1 MFMSEATGKKE
12 KAAFRGL
19 TAKKRS
25 GFASRLSQLRRE
37 RGISQKK
44 ASEALGISQA
54 LLSHYEKGI
63 RECGLDFVVRCSE
76 YYNVTT
82 DYLLGVSDNRNGID
96 MQSFESIAPETGSAE
111 SITLSEAAKQLLGY
125 AASAVDASST
135 QYIRDYFLLSL
146 YRAAVTLAKAGS
158 LPKEMF
164 KLDYSLGRE
173 LANAAIAVLDAK
185 FVFIEDKSRTG
196 MDMTGTTP
204 LHALIE
210 EAEDYILNNFVVN

>member
-1 MFMSEATGKKE
+1 M
-12 KAAFRGL
+12 
-19 TAKKRS
+19 
-25 GFASRLSQLRRE
+25 
-37 RGISQKK
+37 
-44 ASEALGISQA
+44 
-54 LLSHYEKGI
+54 
-63 RECGLDFVVRCSE
+63 
-76 YYNVTT
+76 
-82 DYLLGVSDNRNGID
+82 
-96 MQSFESIAPETGSAE
+96 
-111 SITLSEAAKQLLGY
+111 
-125 AASAVDASST
+125 DASST

>member
-1 MFMSEATGKKE
+1 MKQDNGAKKAVPPYNPL
-12 KAAFRGL
+12 K
-19 TAKKRS
+19 AKKRS
-25 GFASRLSQLRRE
+25 IFASRLSQLRRE
-37 RGISQKK
+37 RAISQKK

-96 MQSFESIAPETGSAE
+96 VHSFESIAPETEGE
-111 SITLSEAAKQLLGY
+111 GVTLTEATKQLLGC
-125 AASAVDASST
+125 AASAVDGAST
-135 QYIRDYFLLSL
+135 KYVHDYFLLCL

-173 LANAAIAVLDAK
+173 LANAAMAVLDAK

-196 MDMTGTTP
+196 VDMTGRTP
-204 LHALIE
+204 LHVLIE